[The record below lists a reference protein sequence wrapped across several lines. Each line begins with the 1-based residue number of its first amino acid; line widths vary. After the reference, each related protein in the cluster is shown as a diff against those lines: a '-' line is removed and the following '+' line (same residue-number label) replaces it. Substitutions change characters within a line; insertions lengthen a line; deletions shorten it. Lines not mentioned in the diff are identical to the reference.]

1 MRVLVTG
8 GAGFIGSHLVDGLV
22 ADGHEVFVY
31 DNMSSG
37 KAANVPSGVNLFQGD
52 LGDAAAVEA
61 AFAESKPEAV
71 MHMAAQKS
79 VSASVA
85 DPLMDAREN
94 IIASLNLF
102 EAAARH
108 QTRKIVF
115 ASTGGALY
123 GDTEHLPT
131 PESHPTVP
139 ESPYGVAKL
148 SIEHY
153 LRFYVKVR
161 GMQAVTLRMAN
172 VYGPRQDPHGE
183 AGVVAIFCSR
193 ALDGSPVAVYGDG
206 LQTRD
211 YTYVKDAAQAFL
223 LALRFEGSTTVNV
236 GTARETSVLGLIEGL
251 EAIVGSKMAR
261 HLEPARLGEIRRS
274 CLDASKAGKE
284 LGWIPT
290 YGLHEGLAETVRYF
304 RSLR

>member
-8 GAGFIGSHLVDGLV
+8 GAGFIGSHVVDGLL
-22 ADGHEVFVY
+22 AEGHEVAVF

-37 KAANVPSGVNLFQGD
+37 KATNVQPVVSLFEGD
-52 LGDAAAVEA
+52 LGDVEA
-61 AFAESKPEAV
+61 LDRAFGESKPDTV
-71 MHMAAQKS
+71 MHLAAQKS

-94 IIASLNLF
+94 IMGSLNLF
-102 EAAARH
+102 
-108 QTRKIVF
+108 QTAVHHRSRKIVF

-123 GDTEHLPT
+123 GDTDELPT

-153 LRFYVKVR
+153 LRFYVKVH
-161 GMQAVTLRMAN
+161 GLQAVTLRMAN
-172 VYGPRQDPHGE
+172 VYGPRQDPKGE

-193 ALDGSPVAVYGDG
+193 VLDGQPVTVYGDG

-211 YTYVKDAAQAFL
+211 YTYVKDAARAFL
-223 LALRFEGSTTVNV
+223 LALRHEGSTTVNV
-236 GTARETSVLGLIEGL
+236 GTSHETSVLGLIGGL
-251 EAIVGSKMAR
+251 EAIVGTTMAR
-261 HLEPARLGEIRRS
+261 IAEPERLGEIRRS
-274 CLDASKAGKE
+274 CLDASKAGRE
-284 LGWIPT
+284 LGWTPT
-290 YGLHEGLAETVRYF
+290 YGFHEGLAETVRYF
-304 RSLR
+304 KSL